1 MLGFC
6 THPRVRRSRLCRGGA
21 GTGYGIGTMKILTVF
36 GRNNYGD
43 PARGEGYEYANIF
56 PDLQDIAGASEVR
69 LFDSWDKAAFP
80 DYATLNRALI
90 REVAAF
96 QPDVIFVVLMTHEIW
111 TESLDLIR
119 ANSPAVIIN
128 WGTDDS
134 WKYMQMSRFIARHVD
149 LHITTHAPALDQAKR
164 DGCDNVA
171 VSQWAACGAK
181 LSAPI
186 PSAECRYDV
195 SFLGAKYGN
204 RPVWIADLAKRGIKV
219 DCFGGGWDG
228 GVVATE
234 EIGRIF
240 QQSRVSLNFSDSGL
254 QFIGGRIKRSRQIKA
269 RTFEVPGAGGLLLT
283 QPADGLDQYFD
294 LKTEIATFETA
305 DELAGK
311 IRYLLANPV
320 QRDEMATRS
329 HERVVRDHTY
339 RARLPALIERARK
352 IAKKRCRPDLWRLDA
367 GQLDDAVKRHAATP
381 AVETVASA
389 LGATSRL
396 IFGPH
401 KGPRAARRFVHEVS
415 WRLAGA
421 RTYSASGWPGRM
433 YRR

>member
-1 MLGFC
+1 
-6 THPRVRRSRLCRGGA
+6 
-21 GTGYGIGTMKILTVF
+21 MKILTVF

-56 PDLQDIAGASEVR
+56 PDLQGIAGAGEVR
-69 LFDSWDKAAFP
+69 LFDSWDLAAFP
-80 DYATLNRALI
+80 DYAALNRALI
-90 REVAAF
+90 SEVAAF
-96 QPDVIFVVLMTHEIW
+96 QPDVIFLVLITHEIW

-134 WKYMQMSRFIARHVD
+134 WKYKQMSRFIARHVD
-149 LHITTHAPALDQAKR
+149 LHITTHAPALDQARR
-164 DGCDNVA
+164 DGCENVA
-171 VSQWAACGAK
+171 LSQWAACGAK

-186 PSAECRYDV
+186 AAADCRYDV

-204 RPVWIADLAKRGIKV
+204 RPVWIAELSKRGIKV
-219 DCFGGGWDG
+219 DCFGRGWDG

-234 EIGRIF
+234 DIGRIF

-254 QFIGGRIKRSRQIKA
+254 QFIDGRITRSRQIKA
-269 RTFEVPGAGGLLLT
+269 RTFEVPGAGGVLLT
-283 QPADGLDQYFD
+283 EPADGLDQYFD
-294 LKTEIATFETA
+294 PKTEIATFDNA

-311 IRYLLANPV
+311 IRRLMANPV
-320 QRDEMATRS
+320 ERDALAARS
-329 HERVVRDHTY
+329 HERVVGEHTY
-339 RARLPALIERARK
+339 RARLPALFDRAREF
-352 IAKKRCRPDLWRLDA
+352 AKSRCPPGKWRLEA
-367 GQLDDAVKRHAATP
+367 GQLDDAVKRHAANSG
-381 AVETVASA
+381 VELVASA

-396 IFGPH
+396 ICGRD
-401 KGPRAARRFVHEVS
+401 KGPRAARRLVHEVS